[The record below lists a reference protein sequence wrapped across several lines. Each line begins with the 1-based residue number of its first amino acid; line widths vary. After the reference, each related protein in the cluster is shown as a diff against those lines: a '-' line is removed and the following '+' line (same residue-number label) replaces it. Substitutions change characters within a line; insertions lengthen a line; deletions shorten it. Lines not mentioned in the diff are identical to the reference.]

1 MRLISHLPSDIDDD
15 DAILWYV
22 TWSKL
27 IGDHC
32 VTEYVIRYQKLTAT
46 RIQWNLRQGRTRCAP
61 WPSKPTPGAAPV
73 PSYLMALS
81 CKLGATSTVLSK
93 FVTSN
98 LVLQV
103 WSLTTSINICHYFYC
118 LVFSACPNV
127 ILGPWESHTGHKFLP
142 FLFLQ
147 FTWELLSVRSSMSA
161 HVEGQVL
168 TKVFVVNG
176 ACNWVIFLL
185 NYWCEDVI
193 LAANLLL
200 LHHFWANS
208 FHMIEKWALWFQYLN
223 S

>member
-1 MRLISHLPSDIDDD
+1 MHTAVMHTGTVVFLDRTNIGPSHIKLANGACRNSSTDLVRRLNLDNYLHDLIYQIPAYNVKIYAFWDWIHHLSPSDMEDD
-15 DAILWYV
+15 DAILWHV

-61 WPSKPTPGAAPV
+61 WPLKPTPGAAPV

-103 WSLTTSINICHYFYC
+103 WSLTT
-118 LVFSACPNV
+118 
-127 ILGPWESHTGHKFLP
+127 
-142 FLFLQ
+142 
-147 FTWELLSVRSSMSA
+147 
-161 HVEGQVL
+161 
-168 TKVFVVNG
+168 
-176 ACNWVIFLL
+176 
-185 NYWCEDVI
+185 
-193 LAANLLL
+193 
-200 LHHFWANS
+200 
-208 FHMIEKWALWFQYLN
+208 
-223 S
+223 